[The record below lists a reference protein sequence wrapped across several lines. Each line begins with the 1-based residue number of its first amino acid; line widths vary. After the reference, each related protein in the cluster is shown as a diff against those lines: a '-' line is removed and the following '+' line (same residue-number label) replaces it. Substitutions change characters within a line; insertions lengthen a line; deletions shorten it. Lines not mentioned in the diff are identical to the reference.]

1 MWEQP
6 LATRINRLLWLLAQ
20 VIDLWTEEA
29 GGGGGCMI
37 KGSLPSRVGEARR
50 SHAGTAADRDGQVAP
65 PCCPPSG
72 HQRRVGDRRPIAESR
87 GFRRRQG
94 GNKEL
99 CPEVLGALLRSLAA
113 FPRLRSLVN
122 TLMATEGGRWA
133 ESWRYGSKAT
143 TG

>member
-1 MWEQP
+1 MGTALGNPNQQAP
-6 LATRINRLLWLLAQ
+6 LTVGTSDRPVNRRSGW
-20 VIDLWTEEA
+20 
-29 GGGGGCMI
+29 GGGGCKI

-122 TLMATEGGRWA
+122 TLMETEGGRWA